1 MYKEIYQYIQVI
13 NFLLYTRFL
22 IIYIGTLLQIANN
35 TYALNNN
42 HKKKKSINKNCFSLS
57 LNMLFTFTTLF
68 LFLYLE

>member
-57 LNMLFTFTTLF
+57 
-68 LFLYLE
+68 